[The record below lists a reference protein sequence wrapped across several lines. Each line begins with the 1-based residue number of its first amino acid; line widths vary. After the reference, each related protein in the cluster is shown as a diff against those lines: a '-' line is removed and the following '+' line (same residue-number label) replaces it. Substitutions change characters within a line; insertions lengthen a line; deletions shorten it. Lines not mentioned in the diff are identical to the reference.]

1 MGELYYQLNWIYLP
15 HSLPFEAN
23 TVTWNSAKQHK
34 ANESRWIITPQNIVY
49 PWAFPRCDVSNW

>member
-1 MGELYYQLNWIYLP
+1 MGELYYQLNWIYLL

-34 ANESRWIITPQNIVY
+34 ANESR
-49 PWAFPRCDVSNW
+49 